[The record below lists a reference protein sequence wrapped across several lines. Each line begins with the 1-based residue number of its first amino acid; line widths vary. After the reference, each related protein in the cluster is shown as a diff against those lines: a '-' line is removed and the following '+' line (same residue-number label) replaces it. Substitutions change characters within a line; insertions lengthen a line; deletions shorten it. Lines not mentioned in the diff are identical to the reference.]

1 MAAKSAK
8 VEPGGFT
15 CCVLGCYNYSKTLKG
30 KLSFYVFPKDEK
42 LREQWLT
49 NISRENF
56 APMSGHR
63 VCSEHFLEGR
73 KTYLNNVL
81 TIFRCKQPRIEKIG
95 KEEVKTVGVAEAEVL
110 GEQVGHEQ
118 VGQAQKG
125 IEDEIDERHEPVF
138 QVAQEKESEQ
148 VVQVEQADRV
158 LEAVGAE
165 ESKRRVAQLEN

>member
-15 CCVLGCYNYSKTLKG
+15 CCVLGCYNYLKTLKG
-30 KLSFYVFPKDEK
+30 KLSLYVFPKDEK

-56 APMSGHR
+56 APTSGHR

-81 TIFRCKQPRIEKIG
+81 TIFHWKQPRIEKIG

-110 GEQVGHEQ
+110 GEQ